1 MDPTYLD
8 NSENDSESDSDSS
21 TIEDMSLGL
30 FTDKLIDRN
39 VPESSEESDNVIVCT
54 GMTRKH
60 SNNPEE
66 ALEESEAEDAPDY
79 MEECARRAMVTA
91 HQFWTNVTSTV
102 SPGWSFTNI
111 TLIC

>member
-54 GMTRKH
+54 GMCYDWFSSPVGTENRVG
-60 SNNPEE
+60 SEVEE
-66 ALEESEAEDAPDY
+66 IL
-79 MEECARRAMVTA
+79 TA
-91 HQFWTNVTSTV
+91 AH
-102 SPGWSFTNI
+102 
-111 TLIC
+111 